1 MSEGAWPEAAAARG
15 TAAASG
21 GDTLP
26 RMDSRP
32 DFDLAV
38 VGSGAAG
45 LATALGAAQQGVRVA
60 LIGPRPALRPATDGF
75 DLRIYAVS
83 PASVRLL
90 DRLGVWQ
97 RVPPARL
104 QAVSRMRV
112 YSDTGAEL
120 DFDAYGAQ
128 TERLAT
134 IAEESE
140 LVRVLDA
147 ACDFQPAIRRFE
159 SNFDA
164 LANDARAAVLTLAD
178 GTQVAASLAVGAD
191 GANSALRA
199 AAGIVNTLKPYGQ
212 SGVVANFACERAHL
226 GVAWQWFTHE
236 GIVALLP
243 LPGDRVSL
251 VWSAPQALA
260 DQLVTLSPA
269 ELANRVTV
277 RSGAMLGELASIGPA
292 AAFPLR
298 LMTVQRLIGARLALV
313 GDAAHVVH
321 PLAGQGLNLGLQDV
335 AALLDG
341 LAAREPFRDAGDPVL
356 LRRYERSRAEPVAL
370 MRATTD
376 GLARLFAIE
385 SDWAGQMR
393 GLGFSLVQRLG
404 PVKNALIRQALG

>member
-1 MSEGAWPEAAAARG
+1 
-15 TAAASG
+15 
-21 GDTLP
+21 
-26 RMDSRP
+26 
-32 DFDLAV
+32 
-38 VGSGAAG
+38 
-45 LATALGAAQQGVRVA
+45 
-60 LIGPRPALRPATDGF
+60 
-75 DLRIYAVS
+75 VS

-90 DRLGVWQ
+90 DRLGAWQ

-298 LMTVQRLIGARLALV
+298 LMKVQRLIGARLALV

-335 AALLDG
+335 AALLEG

>member
-1 MSEGAWPEAAAARG
+1 MNA
-15 TAAASG
+15 
-21 GDTLP
+21 
-26 RMDSRP
+26 RP

-38 VGSGAAG
+38 VGSGVAG
-45 LATALGAAQQGVRVA
+45 LAMALGAAQQGLRVG

-83 PASVRLL
+83 PGSVALL
-90 DRLGVWQ
+90 DRLGVWA
-97 RVPPARL
+97 RMPAARL

-112 YSDTGAEL
+112 YADTGAEL

-128 TERLAT
+128 AERLAT

-140 LVRVLDA
+140 LARVLDA

-159 SNFDA
+159 SPFDA
-164 LANDARAAVLTLAD
+164 LAIDSHAALLTLAD
-178 GTQVAASLAVGAD
+178 GTQLTAALAAGAD
-191 GANSALRA
+191 GANSSLRA
-199 AAGIVNTLKPYGQ
+199 AAGITSTLKPYGQ
-212 SGVVANFACERAHL
+212 SGVVANFTCERPHL
-226 GVAWQWFTHE
+226 GVAWQWFTQE
-236 GIVALLP
+236 GVVALLP
-243 LPGDRVSL
+243 LPGNRVSL

-260 DQLVTLSPA
+260 EQLMALSAA
-269 ELANRVTV
+269 ELASRVTV
-277 RSGAMLGELASIGPA
+277 RSQAVLGTLRAIGPA

-298 LMTVQRLIGARLALV
+298 LMKVQRLVGSRLALV

-335 AALLDG
+335 ATLLDV
-341 LAAREPFRDAGDPVL
+341 LAGREPFRDAGDPVL
-356 LRRYERSRAEPVAL
+356 LRRYERARAEPVAL

-385 SDWAGQMR
+385 SDWASRAR

-404 PVKNALIRQALG
+404 PVKHALIRQALG

>member
-1 MSEGAWPEAAAARG
+1 MS
-15 TAAASG
+15 
-21 GDTLP
+21 
-26 RMDSRP
+26 SRP

-45 LATALGAAQQGVRVA
+45 LATALGAVQLGLRVA
-60 LIGPRPALRPATDGF
+60 LIGPRPKLRPATDSY

-83 PASVRLL
+83 PGSVALL

-97 RVPPARL
+97 RVPPERV

-112 YSDTGAEL
+112 FADTGAEL

-128 TERLAT
+128 AERLAT

-140 LVRVLDA
+140 LVRVLDT
-147 ACDFQPAIRRFE
+147 ACDFQPAICRVE
-159 SNFDA
+159 SPFNA
-164 LANDARAAVLTLAD
+164 LATAPESAVLTLAD
-178 GTQVAASLAVGAD
+178 GTRLTAALAVGAD

-199 AAGIVNTLKPYGQ
+199 AAGIASTLKPYGS
-212 SGVVANFACERAHL
+212 SGVVANFACARPHL
-226 GVAWQWFTHE
+226 GTAWQWFTHE

-243 LPGDRVSL
+243 LPGERVSL

-260 DQLVTLSPA
+260 DQLVA
-269 ELANRVTV
+269 LAPEALASRVTL
-277 RSGAMLGELASIGPA
+277 RSGAVLGELRAIGPA

-298 LMTVQRLIGARLALV
+298 LMKVQRLAGARLALV

-335 AALLDG
+335 ATLLDV
-341 LAAREPFRDAGDPVL
+341 LAAREPFRDVGDPML
-356 LRRYERSRAEPVAL
+356 LRRYERARAEPVAL

-385 SDWAGQMR
+385 SDWVGQAR

-404 PVKNALIRQALG
+404 PLKHALIRHALG